1 MIPAAE
7 SLRIAEPDG
16 RLTGSIGWP
25 ARSAFCC
32 TSFRAAPDVMALV
45 SQRRHAYKSISTR
58 RRSPY
63 VRSWRASGLVDG
75 GHVAAT
81 LRIAALD
88 HQVKGLTP
96 AAYGVAPRFWLPESN
111 RTQGSFT

>member
-32 TSFRAAPDVMALV
+32 TSFSADLDLMAPA
-45 SQRRHAYKSISTR
+45 RGR
-58 RRSPY
+58 
-63 VRSWRASGLVDG
+63 DG
-75 GHVAAT
+75 GGLMVAGGDPGFPEAAT
-81 LRIAALD
+81 R
-88 HQVKGLTP
+88 
-96 AAYGVAPRFWLPESN
+96 YG
-111 RTQGSFT
+111 